1 MAVTQSILQNVRQ
14 QTVVKFISDGA
25 PGQSNVNLLNLK
37 MPDETFLGY
46 PSCNVNIQTVIHSAS
61 DSSASPIVISRG
73 PNAFNVSNVIYLHGS
88 GSMELDQGAGFHDQT
103 LNASNITINMPAL
116 SVLYLVLGKS
126 SGYLEPDFQGNIFVQ
141 RMN

>member
-1 MAVTQSILQNVRQ
+1 MAVTKSILQNVRQ
-14 QTVVKFISDGA
+14 QSVVKLISDGA
-25 PGQSNVNLLNLK
+25 TGQANISLFELK
-37 MPDETFLGY
+37 MPDETFLGVNL
-46 PSCNVNIQTVIHSAS
+46 CNVNIQTVIHSSS
-61 DSSASPIVISRG
+61 DSSSSPIVISRG
-73 PNAFNVSNVIYLHGS
+73 PNAYSVSNVMYLHGS

-103 LNASNITINMPAL
+103 LNASNITVNMPAL